1 MAVRDRFEYFFS
13 EEYLHRIYEENVILS
28 SASGI
33 DNLSQ
38 RQFWSRLNEEIQI
51 ISRKVL
57 DERYQFTKYKLK
69 LISKGRGKVPRE
81 ISIPTIRDRIALRA
95 LCDFLVER
103 YESTVKFDLPQNMVK
118 SAKEEIES
126 GKYSGFIKLDVSS
139 FYPSISHQELL
150 KRLRKR
156 IRNPE
161 IIRFIEDAIS
171 TPTVSKPRAT
181 DKKVDSGVPQ
191 GLSIS
196 NILAAIYLV
205 NIDRY
210 FDRLTEISYYRYVDD
225 IFILCSCDD
234 VRDISNDVVK
244 KFRRI
249 GLNIHDPVKA
259 PEKSVMGK
267 IGEKFDYL
275 GYQFDGSTISPREA
289 SIEKLKESLVSIFT
303 SYKHSRKKSQELLL
317 WRLNLRITGCV
328 FQNKAKGWMFF
339 FSEINNET
347 ILHNLDRHVQ
357 KLMARFGVAVTPKRF
372 VRTYYEVKHA
382 KYQTKY
388 IPNFDN
394 YTLEQ
399 MKEVLE
405 TYFGKNINML
415 TEEEIKYE
423 FKNRIDK
430 QVRDLL
436 TDVQDFGY

>member
-1 MAVRDRFEYFFS
+1 MAVKDRFEYFFS
-13 EEYLHRIYEENVILS
+13 EEYLHRTYEDNIVLS

-38 RQFWSRLNEEIQI
+38 RQFWPRLNDEVRIV
-51 ISRKVL
+51 SRKVL
-57 DERYQFTKYKLK
+57 DDRYQFTKYKLK

-103 YESTVKFDLPQNMVK
+103 YGSAVKFDLPQNMVK
-118 SAKEEIES
+118 SAKGGIES
-126 GKYSGFIKLDVSS
+126 GKYSGFIKLDVSN
-139 FYPSISHQELL
+139 FYPSISHQELF

-161 IIRFIEDAIS
+161 IIRFIQDAIS
-171 TPTVSKPRAT
+171 TPTVSKPKST
-181 DKKVDSGVPQ
+181 DKRQSSGVPQ

-196 NILAAIYLV
+196 NILAAIYLL

-210 FDRLTEISYYRYVDD
+210 FGDLKGVAYHRYVDD
-225 IFILCSCDD
+225 VFILCNYDD
-234 VRDISNDVVK
+234 VYDISAEVVK
-244 KFRRI
+244 RFRRI
-249 GLNIHDPVKA
+249 GLNIHDPLKV
-259 PEKSVMGK
+259 PEKSVIGK
-267 IGEKFDYL
+267 IGERFDYL
-275 GYQFDGSTISPREA
+275 GYQFDGPVISPRDA

-303 SYKHSRKKSQELLL
+303 SYKHSKTKSQEFLL

-339 FSEINNET
+339 FSEINNEK
-347 ILHNLDRHVQ
+347 ILHNLDRHIQ
-357 KLMARFGVAVTPKRF
+357 KLMGRFGVAITPKRF
-372 VRTYYEVKHA
+372 VRSYYEIKHA
-382 KYQTKY
+382 KYETKY

-394 YTLEQ
+394 YTIEQ
-399 MKEVLE
+399 MTEVLE
-405 TYFGKNINML
+405 KYFGKSTSML
-415 TEEEIKYE
+415 TEEEVKYE
-423 FKNRIDK
+423 FNKRIER

>member
-1 MAVRDRFEYFFS
+1 MSVRGRFEYFFS
-13 EEYLHRIYEENVILS
+13 DKNLHCTYDENVILS

-38 RQFWSRLNEEIQI
+38 KQFWPRLNDEIQI

-57 DERYQFTKYKLK
+57 NGNYRFTKYKIK

-103 YESTVKFDLPQNMVK
+103 FRSVVKFELPQNMVK
-118 SAKEEIES
+118 RAKAEIKS
-126 GKYSGFIKLDVSS
+126 GKYSGFIKLDVSN

-161 IIRFIEDAIS
+161 IIQFIEGAIS
-171 TPTVSKPRAT
+171 TPTVSKPRAS
-181 DKKVDSGVPQ
+181 DRKESSGVPQ

-196 NILAAIYLV
+196 NVLAAIYLV
-205 NIDRY
+205 NIDKHFGGLAGIAY
-210 FDRLTEISYYRYVDD
+210 HRYVDD
-225 IFILCSCDD
+225 IFILCDYDD
-234 VRDISNDVVK
+234 VYTISADVARR
-244 KFRRI
+244 FRRI
-249 GLNIHDPVKA
+249 GLNIHDPLKV
-259 PEKSVMGK
+259 PEKSVIGK
-267 IGEKFDYL
+267 VGEKFDYL
-275 GYQFDGSTISPREA
+275 GYQFDGNNISPREA

-303 SYKHSRKKSQELLL
+303 SYKHSKVKSQEFLL

-347 ILHNLDRHVQ
+347 ILHNLDRHVLQ
-357 KLMARFGVAVTPKRF
+357 LMGRFGVAFTPKRF
-372 VRTYYEVKHA
+372 VRAYYEIKHS
-382 KYQTKY
+382 KYETKY

-394 YTLEQ
+394 YTIEQ
-399 MKEVLE
+399 MVEVLE
-405 TYFGKNINML
+405 SHFGKSTAKL
-415 TEEEIKYE
+415 TDEEIEFE
-423 FKNRIDK
+423 FKKRIDK
-430 QVRDLL
+430 QVRELL

>member
-1 MAVRDRFEYFFS
+1 MSVRDRFEYFFS
-13 EEYLHRIYEENVILS
+13 EPYLHRTYEDNVILS

-33 DNLSQ
+33 DNLTQ
-38 RQFWSRLNEEIQI
+38 KQFWPRLNDEVQI
-51 ISRKVL
+51 VSRKVL
-57 DERYQFTKYKLK
+57 DERYKFTKYKLK

-103 YESTVKFDLPQNMVK
+103 YGSAVKFDLPQNMVK

-126 GKYSGFIKLDVSS
+126 SKYSGFIKLDVSN
-139 FYPSISHQELL
+139 FYPSISHQELF

-161 IIRFIEDAIS
+161 IVRFIEGAIS
-171 TPTVSKPRAT
+171 TPTVSKPKTT
-181 DKKVDSGVPQ
+181 DKRESSGVPQ

-196 NILAAIYLV
+196 NVLAAIYLI
-205 NIDRY
+205 NIDKY
-210 FDRLTEISYYRYVDD
+210 FEGLADIAYHRYVDD
-225 IFILCSCDD
+225 IFILCNYDD
-234 VRDISNDVVK
+234 VYDISADVVK
-244 KFRRI
+244 RFRRI
-249 GLNIHDPVKA
+249 GLKIHDPLKA
-259 PEKSVMGK
+259 PEKSVIGK
-267 IGEKFDYL
+267 VGEKFDYL
-275 GYQFDGSTISPREA
+275 GYQFDGNLISPRDA

-303 SYKHSRKKSQELLL
+303 SYKHSKTKSQEFLL

-357 KLMARFGVAVTPKRF
+357 KLMVRFGVAVMTKRF
-372 VRTYYEVKHA
+372 VRTYYEIKHA
-382 KYQTKY
+382 KYETKY

-394 YTLEQ
+394 YTIEQ
-399 MKEVLE
+399 MVDVLE
-405 TYFGKNINML
+405 KYFGKSTARL
-415 TEEEIKYE
+415 TDEEIEYE
-423 FKNRIDK
+423 FKKRIDK

>member
-1 MAVRDRFEYFFS
+1 MAVRDRFEHFFS
-13 EEYLHRIYEENVILS
+13 EEYLRYVYEEKVILS

-38 RQFWSRLNEEIQI
+38 RQFWPHLNDEVRIV
-51 ISRKVL
+51 SRKVL
-57 DERYQFTKYKLK
+57 EDRYKFTKYKLK

-103 YESTVKFDLPQNMVK
+103 YGGAIKFDLPQNMVK
-118 SAKEEIES
+118 SARGEIES
-126 GKYSGFIKLDVSS
+126 GKYSGFIKLDVSN
-139 FYPSISHQELL
+139 FYPSISHEELF

-161 IIRFIEDAIS
+161 IIRFIESAIS
-171 TPTVSKPRAT
+171 TPTVSKPKT
-181 DKKVDSGVPQ
+181 SDKRESSGVPQ

-196 NILAAIYLV
+196 NILAAIYLL

-210 FDRLTEISYYRYVDD
+210 FVGLKGIAYHRYVDD
-225 IFILCSCDD
+225 IFILCDYQD
-234 VRDISNDVVK
+234 VYDISTDVVK
-244 KFRRI
+244 RFRRI
-249 GLNIHDPVKA
+249 GLNIHDPFKV
-259 PEKSVMGK
+259 PEKSV
-267 IGEKFDYL
+267 IGNVGERFDYL
-275 GYQFDGSTISPREA
+275 GYQFDGAVISPREA

-303 SYKHSRKKSQELLL
+303 SYKHSKTKNQEFLI
-317 WRLNLRITGCV
+317 WRLNLRITGCI

-347 ILHNLDRHVQ
+347 ILHNLDRHVE
-357 KLMARFGVAVTPKRF
+357 KLMARFSVTITPKRF
-372 VRTYYEVKHA
+372 VRTYYEIKHA
-382 KYQTKY
+382 KYETKY

-394 YTLEQ
+394 YTIEQ
-399 MKEVLE
+399 MTKVLE
-405 TYFGKNINML
+405 TYFGKSTSML
-415 TEEEIKYE
+415 TEEEVEYE
-423 FKNRIDK
+423 FKKRIEK

>member
-1 MAVRDRFEYFFS
+1 MSVRDRFEHFFS
-13 EEYLHRIYEENVILS
+13 EDYLRHTYDENVILS

-38 RQFWSRLNEEIQI
+38 KQFWPRLNDELTIV
-51 ISRKVL
+51 SRKVL
-57 DERYQFTKYKLK
+57 DGSFRFTKYKLK

-103 YESTVKFDLPQNMVK
+103 YAGSVKFELPQNMVK
-118 SAKEEIES
+118 SAKAEIES
-126 GKYSGFIKLDVSS
+126 GKYSGFIKLDVSN

-156 IRNPE
+156 IRNLE
-161 IIRFIEDAIS
+161 IIKFIEAAIS
-171 TPTVSKPRAT
+171 TPTVSRPRAT
-181 DKKVDSGVPQ
+181 DKKEASGVPQ

-196 NILAAIYLV
+196 NVLAAIYLV
-205 NIDRY
+205 NIDKHY
-210 FDRLTEISYYRYVDD
+210 AGLEKIKYHRYVDD
-225 IFILCSCDD
+225 IFILCNYSD
-234 VRDISNDVVK
+234 VYAISADIAK
-244 KFRRI
+244 RFRRI
-249 GLNIHDPVKA
+249 GLAIHDPVKV
-259 PEKSVMGK
+259 PEKSVIGK

-275 GYQFDGSTISPREA
+275 GYQFDGQIISPREA

-303 SYKHSRKKSQELLL
+303 SYKHSKAKSQDFLL

-347 ILHNLDRHVQ
+347 ILHNLDRHVS
-357 KLMARFGVAVTPKRF
+357 KLISRFSVTVTPKRF
-372 VRTYYEVKHA
+372 VRTYYEIKHS
-382 KYQTKY
+382 KYETKY
-388 IPNFDN
+388 VPNFDN
-394 YTLEQ
+394 YTIEQ
-399 MKEVLE
+399 MAEVLE
-405 TYFGKNINML
+405 AYFGKSCGLL
-415 TEEEIKYE
+415 TEKEVEYE
-423 FKNRIDK
+423 FKKRIDK